1 MSNTKIERLNQTR
14 QGYSF
19 DTVSASLNIYT
30 GQLTVSHAD
39 MSIGAGN
46 FQIGVSHVYR
56 EDLKDLEYTIN
67 KAQAD
72 EETIKVGFSNGW
84 KLNLQQYVFA
94 YDEAYGFAG
103 FNAGD
108 YVYIDASGY
117 KHRFIR
123 YKDGQYGAFYD
134 ADGGLRLKITDSGY
148 EIFDD
153 VENKSVFDAKGRLI
167 QIVSGINEAITKVIG
182 YGQLPHPVCVYDQ
195 RKPSRRLELSY
206 SADNVLTQIK
216 CNQHDNTIK
225 YSYDNSGRLM
235 YVKLNNGSTAN
246 HFAAYIYDENGRIKC
261 AYNPKNNEAMGFEY
275 DQVTGECTK
284 VTTGVITTI
293 ANGEE
298 VYEIPQSQT
307 KSAFTFTYAQDGETT
322 LVTNEKGIALEH
334 SFDLNGYTTGVLEK
348 VSSNQYRT
356 VTKMGGWSLSSSTN
370 EDYFI
375 NGKNA
380 IKFDGVNFLKAITP
394 IESIRDL
401 FGWHDNGAD
410 KIHKYTDQFILSFWL
425 KCPKDVDGTKTARLS
440 MVSDMTFGE
449 ETLHFDV
456 KMKGIKANGWR
467 YVTIPVDF
475 AHPTGAYYGYDYKD
489 YVCEFKENLLEA
501 TLSIDGVGEEGKSI
515 YVADLRLDVGNAERI
530 MIGDKDAEKITKVWY
545 EDENLECHELSVN
558 GGVYMSESDMF
569 TTCKNKFLSLSGV
582 YDFVCCDGTKV
593 FSAISGGL
601 VIDGASVEL
610 AADENG
616 LCNFY
621 TTTVT
626 RLSKDKWCNAKR
638 QNRICLSYPVVYYEQ
653 KVSTAIGEYDSFEG
667 ASSKFIWTNSDG
679 SPRATKDEYEV
690 INHNYYD
697 DCGNIVRQV
706 RYNFLETDSLGNA
719 TGEVIE
725 KTFDYDTD
733 EALTEALA
741 DAADEDVESLTKE
754 YVKLRECIVATT
766 ENGVTETISY
776 TEGPFLQISGVQ
788 TGSGLPLSMD
798 YSEDGTKLLQASQG
812 VRVGSA
818 DNTIRNVLGYNQKG
832 YLSNLSDQAGREYD
846 FIYNSLGEVASYKVN
861 GTVVLEKSVRRS
873 TTGDCNDV
881 VTQRRFRSDTPDES
895 VTTIDRYGR
904 VESVNNGTMATY
916 YTYQD
921 NYSTF
926 NESPLAA
933 KISEIDD
940 PYSNEVYTYQYNDNN
955 EACGYTVKNGNTM
968 AEKLKVEQVS
978 NGETHY
984 THGDVLRKSVITYDD
999 SLSENAK
1006 YIEPRINKTRDADEE
1021 FEGNFSKESDFV
1033 YNYAYDSLGRLEKV
1047 QTEVY
1052 ATGHPSNCV
1061 RHESR
1066 YAYEEGTT
1074 RINSKIDDFIMY
1086 SASFSDGVIEN
1097 ILVSQYDYDDKGNVV
1112 GISEEGDI
1120 CNNKSTDTV
1129 FHVERSTSYAYDQNN
1144 RLTEEVNSEFGS
1156 LKYVYDNVTGN
1167 LRKVQKKNAATDQYE
1182 DLKVFTYTKGKRTG
1196 VNGKA
1201 VTYDRF
1207 GNVVSEDGDITRE
1220 YTYNDRNLLSN
1231 VLISSPVA
1239 TYALSC
1245 QSFYNHQGVRY
1256 KKIYTNGTEALT
1268 TRYYLDGSK
1277 ILGEFIYDEATGRGK
1292 ELKYYYNA
1300 QGICG
1305 ISHGGQNYR
1314 LIKDIFGNVTKIM
1327 WNHCTLAEYVYDAW
1341 GNCKIL
1347 WNADRDSA
1355 QERDVFVVENNP
1367 FLWKGHY
1374 YDRETDLYYVG
1385 GRFYSPALM
1394 QYLDADDPENLISSA
1409 NVPNSLDRNAITLD
1423 NSISFAPN
1431 PHTVFPMG
1439 DLKPQDPV
1447 DENADKTWWQVN
1459 WRKAV
1464 QWMAFALVLT
1474 ASVVLACIPGT
1485 QALGIGMLM
1494 AGAKA
1499 AVSGFIA
1506 GAIIGGIISAIAGQG
1521 FWQGVI
1527 EGAVYGAIGGFTT
1540 GAIMGLV
1547 QGLATM
1553 KAVGAC
1559 NTPAIT
1565 DGDIPESYSEDFL
1578 NWLNKGEHDHFV
1590 YEAHVGKKSVY
1601 TGITKQT
1608 LKRRLYQHQYSGK
1621 PFTNL
1626 VAVHKNMTK
1635 NQARALETYRIIN
1648 LKANKYNK
1656 ILSISEKNKYYEEAM
1671 RWANKN
1677 IWRYIL

>member
-14 QGYSF
+14 QGYSL

-148 EIFDD
+148 EILDD

-225 YSYDNSGRLM
+225 YSYDNSGRLWH
-235 YVKLNNGSTAN
+235 VRLNNGSTAN
-246 HFAAYIYDENGRIKC
+246 YFAVYKYDENGRIKW

-284 VTTGVITTI
+284 VTTGVITRI

-425 KCPKDVDGTKTARLS
+425 KCPKDVDETKTARLS
-440 MVSDMTFGE
+440 MVSDMTFGV

-530 MIGDKDAEKITKVWY
+530 MIGDKDAEKATKVWY

-616 LCNFY
+616 LCDFY

-626 RLSKDKWCNAKR
+626 RLSKDKWCNTKR

-733 EALTEALA
+733 EALTEALT

-818 DNTIRNVLGYNQKG
+818 DNTIRNVLGYNHKG

-861 GTVVLEKSVRRS
+861 GTVVLEKSVERS
-873 TTGDCNDV
+873 TWDESKDV
-881 VTQRRFRSDTPDES
+881 ITQKRYRSDTPDETE
-895 VTTIDRYGR
+895 TTVDKYGR
-904 VESVNNGTMATY
+904 VESVVNGSIATD

-921 NYSTF
+921 SDPAF
-926 NESPLAA
+926 KESSLVA

-940 PYSNEVYTYQYNDNN
+940 PYSGEVYTYQYNDNN
-955 EACGYTVKNGNTM
+955 EACGYTVKEG
-968 AEKLKVEQVS
+968 AVEKLKVEQVS
-978 NGETHY
+978 DGETHY
-984 THGDVLRKSVITYDD
+984 TFDNIPRKTIISYDD
-999 SLSENAK
+999 SLSENPK
-1006 YIEPRINKTRDADEE
+1006 YIAPRINQTRDFDDS
-1021 FEGNFSKESDFV
+1021 FEDDNNCFYDFT
-1033 YNYAYDSLGRLEKV
+1033 YQYEYDSLGRLSTIKNDDVARYLNNPIYIKHYNCYDYKENTNLVAKKTDKYDLV
-1047 QTEVY
+1047 I
-1052 ATGHPSNCV
+1052 SNNIYNIIA
-1061 RHESR
+1061 RE
-1066 YAYEEGTT
+1066 
-1074 RINSKIDDFIMY
+1074 
-1086 SASFSDGVIEN
+1086 FS
-1097 ILVSQYDYDDKGNVV
+1097 STYDYDDKGNVV

-1120 CNNKSTDTV
+1120 CNLKTTDDFTH
-1129 FHVERSTSYAYDQNN
+1129 FERSTSYTYDNHN
-1144 RLTEEVNSEFGS
+1144 RLTEEVNSEFGAF
-1156 LKYVYDNVTGN
+1156 KYVYDNVTGN
-1167 LRKVQKKNAATDQYE
+1167 LTKVQKKNDATDQYE

-1207 GNVVSEDGDITRE
+1207 GNVVSEGENNLTSA

-1239 TYALSC
+1239 TYALNC
-1245 QSFYNHQGVRY
+1245 QNFYNHQGVRY
-1256 KKIYTNGTEALT
+1256 KKIYTNGTKTLT
-1268 TRYYLDGSK
+1268 TTYHLDGSK
-1277 ILGEFIYDEATGRGK
+1277 ILGEDIHDESTGETKKLR
-1292 ELKYYYNA
+1292 YYYDA

-1305 ISHGGQNYR
+1305 IRCNDVNFR
-1314 LIKDIFGNVTKIM
+1314 LVRDIFGNVTKIT
-1327 WNHCTLAEYVYDAW
+1327 WRHCVIAEYLYDAW
-1341 GNCKIL
+1341 GNCKIV
-1347 WNADRDSA
+1347 WNHNKSLLEANDI
-1355 QERDVFVVENNP
+1355 FVVENNP

-1409 NVPNSLDRNAITLD
+1409 SVPNSLDRNAITLD
-1423 NSISFAPN
+1423 NSINFAPN

-1447 DENADKTWWQVN
+1447 DENADKTWWQLN

-1464 QWMAFALVLT
+1464 QWIAFALVLT
-1474 ASVVLACIPGT
+1474 ASVVLTCIPGT

-1499 AVSGFIA
+1499 AVSGFVA
-1506 GAIIGGIISAIAGQG
+1506 GAIIGGIISAISGQD

-1540 GAIMGLV
+1540 GTIMGLV
-1547 QGLATM
+1547 QGLATL

-1559 NTPAIT
+1559 NTPEPKPTPNELGKQGEEYIET
-1565 DGDIPESYSEDFL
+1565 VRGLKKNNSHFTVNKRTRIPDFFSEKEGVLIESKNVARQGL
-1578 NWLNKGEHDHFV
+1578 
-1590 YEAHVGKKSVY
+1590 
-1601 TGITKQT
+1601 TKQ
-1608 LKRRLYQHQYSGK
+1608 LKDYLDIARKEGVRMEIYVRKNTYLTK
-1621 PFTNL
+1621 PL
-1626 VAVHKNMTK
+1626 
-1635 NQARALETYRIIN
+1635 
-1648 LKANKYNK
+1648 LKFIKDN
-1656 ILSISEKNKYYEEAM
+1656 
-1671 RWANKN
+1671 N
-1677 IWRYIL
+1677 IVLNYFPW